1 MRRTS
6 ITPTP
11 PFFVLTLGSARFVVV
26 DDDDESFSIPFPAL
40 FLRSVGEDILTG
52 LGFVIRLELFQIEA

>member
-11 PFFVLTLGSARFVVV
+11 PFFVLTLGVVWRVEV
-26 DDDDESFSIPFPAL
+26 DSFSTPLPAL
-40 FLRSVGEDILTG
+40 FLRSADDDIFTKCV
-52 LGFVIRLELFQIEA
+52 FVIRLRGMLV